1 MRQFCTQRVARPW
14 HRLPRGAGGAQGQ
27 VGRGPEEFDL
37 EDGIPAHSRG
47 WNWMGFKVPS
57 TPNHSEIVIFEKG
70 AADGTRGLRF
80 SSRATRQRLL
90 ERPKHPRRR
99 GRAPLF
105 EGLRTLLEGLR
116 TVLHHH
122 KPKIHF
128 STLFLLRFARHAL
141 AKDTELRRA
150 KFSPTS
156 LSEPRWDKSNL
167 ERLESHY

>member
-1 MRQFCTQRVARPW
+1 MRQFCTQRVLRPW
-14 HRLPRGAGGAQGQ
+14 HRLPRGAGVVQGQ
-27 VGRGPEEFDL
+27 VGRDPEEFDL

-57 TPNHSEIVIFEKG
+57 APNDSAIVIFEKG
-70 AADGTRGLRF
+70 AVDGTRGLRF
-80 SSRATRQRLL
+80 SSRATTQRLL
-90 ERPKHPRRR
+90 ERPKHPRRQ
-99 GRAPLF
+99 GRAP
-105 EGLRTLLEGLR
+105 LLEGLR

-122 KPKIHF
+122 KPQIHF
-128 STLFLLRFARHAL
+128 SNLFLLRFARHAL

-156 LSEPRWDKSNL
+156 LSEPCWDKSNL